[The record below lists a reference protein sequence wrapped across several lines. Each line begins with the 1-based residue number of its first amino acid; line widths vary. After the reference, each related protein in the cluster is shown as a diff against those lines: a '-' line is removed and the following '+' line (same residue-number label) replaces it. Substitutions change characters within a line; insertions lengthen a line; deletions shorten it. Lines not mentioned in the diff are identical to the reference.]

1 MMTVDVKGEK
11 GQGSMVG
18 VDEDEDTKKQGR
30 MELKHGVFSNPDKRG
45 LEATGKENYDVEV
58 YYMHHDWRNH
68 GVVSEDGKK
77 ITMMDG
83 NIMEWMDEEAKKNLI
98 VEQDPADD
106 PPNTYKKTAMGKI
119 LWISGLSGMGK
130 TTTAKLLQTKEGFVN
145 YEGDCFLYGLN
156 PYVGAAPDG
165 SSYFGTRPLSGLSQ
179 KRKDICKKAL
189 NDGYGEIMKGNPVDP
204 KIWEDMYELLCEDI
218 LKGRAK
224 IGGNWVIGQA
234 VYTRAARDFI
244 RNKMGEDLTMIMLES
259 GEKDLQLHRLATRVL
274 DLGSE
279 EYTQEAREA
288 AEKQVGKMVG
298 GMEPYEKD
306 EPKTFSINVTKAM
319 TPDDVAKQSLI
330 HLEYNKTKVGSDQLE
345 KILDLI

>member
-1 MMTVDVKGEK
+1 MTVDVKGEF

-18 VDEDEDTKKQGR
+18 VDEDEDTKKQGK
-30 MELKHGVFSNPDKRG
+30 MEFKHGVFSNPDKRG

-58 YYMHHDWRNH
+58 YYVHHDWRNH

-106 PPNTYKKTAMGKI
+106 PPNNYNKTTMGKI

-130 TTTAKLLQTKEGFVN
+130 TTTAKILQSKEGFVN
-145 YEGDCFLYGLN
+145 YEGDCFMYGLN
-156 PYVGAAPDG
+156 PYVGAAPEG
-165 SSYFGTRPLSGLSQ
+165 SSFFGTRPLSGMSQ
-179 KRKDICKKAL
+179 KRKDICKIAL
-189 NDGYGEIMKGNPVDP
+189 NDGYGEIMKGNSVDP

-244 RNKMGEDLTMIMLES
+244 RKKMGDDLTMIILQS
-259 GEKDLQLHRLATRVL
+259 GEEDLQRHRLATRVL

-279 EYTQEAREA
+279 DYSQEAREA
-288 AEKQVGKMVG
+288 AEKQVSKMVG
-298 GMEPYEKD
+298 GMEPHEKD
-306 EPKTFSINVTKAM
+306 EPKTFAINVTKAM
-319 TPDDVAKQSLI
+319 TPDDVAKQCLI
-330 HLEYNKTKVGSDQLE
+330 HLE
-345 KILDLI
+345 